1 MLRAIP
7 TAVAASRG
15 DAHSSRPTRVGRR
28 PAAGRPVRRNVSDG
42 RDEVA
47 CIDVVSGRNRFGAPL
62 SAVAL
67 MSVLAPLPAAAEG
80 LEVWRFPD
88 GSNPLEALFA
98 GPTPIPG
105 ITGEITGV
113 WFGDLFAFMNLTL
126 LVGLIAFSAKSEE
139 R

>member
-1 MLRAIP
+1 M
-7 TAVAASRG
+7 
-15 DAHSSRPTRVGRR
+15 
-28 PAAGRPVRRNVSDG
+28 
-42 RDEVA
+42 
-47 CIDVVSGRNRFGAPL
+47 VSGRNRFGAPL